1 MIDAHQHFWK
11 LDRGDYAWLKDE
23 PEILQR
29 DYLPADLMQHLGDT
43 GVKQTILVQAAE
55 TQDETSYI
63 LSLAE
68 EVDCIAGV
76 VGWIDF
82 DASSVMDHLAIR
94 MRHPK
99 FLGVRPVLQGIE
111 KTDWILA
118 DHRIEILAHIAHQG
132 KTFDALIQPR
142 HLPVIARLTERLPDL
157 KIVIDHGA
165 KPDIA
170 NQKLDDWKRDIALLA
185 KRPQVYCKLSGLVTE
200 ARENW
205 VRDEL
210 EPFIRHLL
218 MCFGPDRLMWGSD
231 WPVVNV
237 ASSYQQWHEIA
248 LDVCRYEMPSAVDAI
263 FGGNAQ
269 RFYGVGN
276 V

>member
-11 LDRGDYAWLKDE
+11 LDRGDYAWLNAE

-43 GVKQTILVQAAE
+43 GVRQTILVQAAE
-55 TQDETSYI
+55 TQEETSYI

-68 EVDCIAGV
+68 VTDCIAGV

-82 DASSVMDHLAIR
+82 DAPDVMDHLTMR
-94 MRHPK
+94 MRQPN

-111 KTDWILA
+111 DTDWILA
-118 DHRIEILAHIAHQG
+118 EHRIEVLAQIALHG

-157 KIVIDHGA
+157 KIVVDHGA

-170 NQKLDDWKRDIALLA
+170 NQKIDDWKHDIALLA
-185 KRPQVYCKLSGLVTE
+185 QKRQVCCKLSGLVTE

-205 VRDEL
+205 TRDEL
-210 EPFIRHLL
+210 EPFMRHLL
-218 MCFGPDRLMWGSD
+218 RCFGPDRLMWGSD
-231 WPVVNV
+231 WPVVNA

-248 LDVCRYEMPSAVDAI
+248 LDVCRSEMPMAVDAI

-269 RFYGVGN
+269 RFYNVGA

>member
-11 LDRGDYAWLKDE
+11 LDRGDYAWLSAE

-43 GVKQTILVQAAE
+43 GVRQTILVQAAE
-55 TQDETSYI
+55 TQEETSYI

-68 EVDCIAGV
+68 VTDCIAGV

-82 DASSVMDHLAIR
+82 DAPDVVDHLTMR
-94 MRHPK
+94 MRQPK

-111 KTDWILA
+111 DTDWILA
-118 DHRIEILAHIAHQG
+118 KHRIEVLAQIARHG

-157 KIVIDHGA
+157 KIVVDHGA

-170 NQKLDDWKRDIALLA
+170 NQKIDDWKHDIALLA
-185 KRPQVYCKLSGLVTE
+185 QKRQVYCKLSGLVTE

-210 EPFIRHLL
+210 EPFIKHLL

-248 LDVCRYEMPSAVDAI
+248 LDVCRSEVPMALDAI

-269 RFYGVGN
+269 RFYNVGA